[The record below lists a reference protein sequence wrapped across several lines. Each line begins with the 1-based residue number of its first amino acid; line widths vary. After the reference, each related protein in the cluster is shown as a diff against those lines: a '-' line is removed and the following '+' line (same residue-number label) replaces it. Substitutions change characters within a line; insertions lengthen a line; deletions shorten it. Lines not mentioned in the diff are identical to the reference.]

1 MAFLLSSQNV
11 SQYLLDMNLCTQQ
24 DLESIQIETLPPA
37 KNFNLLIKLPN
48 ERKFLVKQECH
59 AFNGRVANELINEWK
74 FYQLQQHL
82 DIFNSLKPSV
92 IPVVNFDEANS
103 IIIYE
108 YLDKYSDLI
117 KVYHQEKVFPSA
129 IAASVGKILATLHRT
144 TFNQP
149 DCQDFLA
156 KFSEEKIHFEF
167 SNPAK
172 NLEKGISR
180 ISPEIFGMVPPECL
194 KFFILY
200 QRYNSLAEAV
210 TELKDAW
217 HPCCLTHNDL
227 KLNNILIDRDGE
239 RQLRLPKASL
249 SEELD
254 AGMMRLID
262 WERCAWGDPAFDLG
276 TIIASYLQIWLSSLV
291 VASSIQIE
299 ESLRLAETPLELL
312 QSSILALTKAY
323 LRNFPMILEYRPD
336 FLKRVIQFAGL
347 GLIHQIESIMQY
359 QKLFG
364 NTGICM
370 LQVAKTLLCRPE
382 ESIYTVFGT
391 VESDLTSPK
400 PVAF

>member
-11 SQYLLDMNLCTQQ
+11 SQYLLDLNLCTQQ

-48 ERKFLVKQECH
+48 ERKFLVKQERH

-92 IPVVNFDEANS
+92 VPVVNFDEPHS

-108 YLDKYSDLI
+108 YLDKYSDLT
-117 KVYHQEKVFPSA
+117 KVHYQEKVFPSA
-129 IAASVGKILATLHRT
+129 IAASVGEILATLHRT

-172 NLEKGISR
+172 NLEKSISR
-180 ISPEIFGMVPPECL
+180 ISPEIFGVVPPDCL

-200 QRYNSLAEAV
+200 QRYSSLPEAV
-210 TELKDAW
+210 TELKDSW

-227 KLNNILIDRDGE
+227 KLNNILINQDWE
-239 RQLRLPKASL
+239 QSL

-254 AGMMRLID
+254 SGMMRLID

-276 TIIASYLQIWLSSLV
+276 AIIASYLQIWLSSLV

-312 QSSILALTKAY
+312 QPSILALIKAY

-336 FLKRVIQFAGL
+336 FLKRVIQFTGL
-347 GLIHQIESIMQY
+347 GLINQVESIMQY

-382 ESIYTVFGT
+382 QSIYTVFGT
-391 VESDLTSPK
+391 VESDLISIK
-400 PVAF
+400 PVAV